1 MYPVDTADDGKCA
14 SSTSGVFWKRSKGE
28 RGLGKTLRY
37 AKLRI
42 VGLGVLFLN
51 ITGVLKAESSFE
63 FRSIFVIVDVI
74 GVL

>member
-1 MYPVDTADDGKCA
+1 MYPVDTADAGKCA
-14 SSTSGVFWKRSKGE
+14 SGTSGACWKRSKGE

-37 AKLRI
+37 GKRI
-42 VGLGVLFLN
+42 IVDLGVLFLN

-63 FRSIFVIVDVI
+63 FRSIFIIVDII

>member
-28 RGLGKTLRY
+28 RGLGKTLREG
-37 AKLRI
+37 KSRI
-42 VGLGVLFLN
+42 VDLGVLFLN

-63 FRSIFVIVDVI
+63 FRSIFVIVDI
-74 GVL
+74 IRVL

>member
-28 RGLGKTLRY
+28 RGLGKTLRDG
-37 AKLRI
+37 KLRI

-51 ITGVLKAESSFE
+51 ITGVLKEESRLE
-63 FRSIFVIVDVI
+63 FSSIFVIVDII